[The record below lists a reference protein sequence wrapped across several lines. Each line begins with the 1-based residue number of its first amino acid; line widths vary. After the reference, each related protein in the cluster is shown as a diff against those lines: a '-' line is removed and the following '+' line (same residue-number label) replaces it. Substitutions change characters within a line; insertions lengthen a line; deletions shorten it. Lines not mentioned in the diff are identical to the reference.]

1 MMIETKR
8 LILREMT
15 LDDQK
20 DICNVVADPETMK
33 FYRKEFL
40 EQYALKWITWNL
52 DNYKKYGFG
61 LWAIILKETGELIG
75 DCGITIQR
83 IDGELLPEI
92 GYHIHKNFWRQ
103 GYGKE
108 AAAAVRD
115 WGFNNTKYDCL
126 YSYMTSD
133 NVPSYSTAASIGMKK
148 IKEYL
153 PEDDEEGMLSV
164 YAITKQEW
172 ELLNNNN

>member
-1 MMIETKR
+1 
-8 LILREMT
+8 
-15 LDDQK
+15 
-20 DICNVVADPETMK
+20 MK

-172 ELLNNNN
+172 ELLNNN